1 VLLWPRIT
9 LRLLVWLYGF
19 YAVVDGLLALAA
31 LIVGGRLV
39 IGGRGWL
46 ILEGVVGIAAGLFA
60 FLWPDIA
67 QYLPAAGVPVSHD
80 AMFFAGIAWL
90 TVLLG
95 VAVVSVGRA
104 RTTAE
109 CLVALDTAV
118 LMLLGLLGLVAA
130 QSRRTYA
137 LDAALILA
145 LLSFVSTVAASR
157 YLGDRRPFTEPE
169 EGDP

>member
-1 VLLWPRIT
+1 
-9 LRLLVWLYGF
+9 
-19 YAVVDGLLALAA
+19 
-31 LIVGGRLV
+31 
-39 IGGRGWL
+39 
-46 ILEGVVGIAAGLFA
+46 
-60 FLWPDIA
+60 
-67 QYLPAAGVPVSHD
+67 
-80 AMFFAGIAWL
+80 MFFAGIAWL

-109 CLVALDTAV
+109 RLVALDTAV
-118 LMLLGLLGLVAA
+118 LMLIGLLGLVAA
-130 QSRRTYA
+130 HSRRTYA

-169 EGDP
+169 EEDP